1 MADKQVRVI
10 IEAVDNA
17 SSTLDKISSQIKELG
32 GSGVVGGAIKGFEL
46 LEKGLNGIFNTADRI
61 KNVFKKLGV
70 ITGLE
75 YSKGLKQI
83 KDVAGLA
90 LSGVT
95 NLVSGFTGLVEAS
108 TGADLSFQ
116 GLMASAVNY
125 EQIMTQVGAITGANA
140 DEFAELT
147 RVAEELGAKTI
158 FTQEEIAQGMQWMG
172 QNGQKANAIIRNM
185 GDVAN
190 LATVGNLELAE
201 SARIVSSA
209 MNQFEI
215 NAGDATRIVDTIT
228 QTTLNSGATVESY
241 GKTLEYVGGVAHNLG
256 IPIEEVSVAIG
267 LLGKNAIVGSKAGTS
282 LRAVL
287 NRLTTGTGQA
297 GKAIKDYGLE
307 TAVAQI
313 KSGHLT
319 EGLKMMADKFDTLGE
334 SEKQTLAYMLAGATG
349 MNALLAIMNQGSDG
363 IERFNKQLKDTAD
376 CEETAGKY
384 METFQGQMN
393 IFANNCLR
401 MAIALKDGL
410 KEPLTD
416 VMKTFNDFVNTVMD
430 SGLTAGFQYLAQES
444 QKWGVAIEKGI
455 TSAIGNIKNFVSGGG
470 LDSILE
476 IGTNIITG
484 ICNGINNNQ
493 DDIRTIF
500 SDIIGKLAGWIRD
513 NAPQITEA
521 VDTLLTCFS
530 DAIHLNSDTI
540 SQAGGEVLKLL
551 NTSLLDQREILMSGA
566 MALGAP
572 ICEGLLAGAII
583 GIPTAVGSII
593 GVVIS
598 TAVGFLNDFVE
609 VGKGWAESI
618 CSGFLGAETWAQV
631 KTDLQETLDWAQQ
644 KVDELYEKMGIV
656 RDGGQFTENKAEG
669 SGKMPLDDIGDGAE
683 KNAGRVETSTQDM
696 SNSIAT
702 NLEQKLA
709 NLDKTGLEQ
718 LGVEFENLGSTI
730 TRIAITTGG
739 NFERIANSARTNFLS
754 VANIVRS
761 QMVNV
766 SNICKNQMKNAR
778 DGFTEQALSM
788 AKVARTQ
795 MVNISNI
802 MRNQAVAWSNIIR
815 NQASNA
821 RDALT
826 SSFISMRK
834 VTETQMNHVLRIVN
848 EYMGQVASAC
858 NKSFTINV
866 AVNKTI
872 TTTLKVNVEA
882 GAPTSLNPAIPVAN
896 SLNSSAIMTAGGN
909 SSIGLGTLMGA
920 ITGASQSGQVVNIEV
935 PLYLEGREIAR
946 ASAKYMD
953 GELKR
958 VNNRTDRKRGIK

>member
-10 IEAVDNA
+10 VEAVDNA
-17 SSTLDKISSQIKELG
+17 SGVLDKISSQIEQLAG
-32 GSGVVGGAIKGFEL
+32 GSTIGKAVKGFEL
-46 LEKGLNGIFNTADRI
+46 LGKGLDTVKSGYEKI
-61 KNVFKKLGV
+61 
-70 ITGLE
+70 
-75 YSKGLKQI
+75 SK
-83 KDVAGLA
+83 
-90 LSGVT
+90 
-95 NLVSGFTGLVEAS
+95 FTGLDYGKGLRQIGNVAGMAINGLSAVTNGFVGVVEAS

-125 EQIMTQVGAITGANA
+125 EQIMKQVGAITGANA

-147 RVAEELGAKTI
+147 KVAEELGAKSI
-158 FTQEEIAQGMQWMG
+158 FTQEEIAEGMQWMG

-185 GDVAN
+185 EAVTN
-190 LATVGNLELAE
+190 LATVGNLDLAD

-209 MNQFEI
+209 MNQFQL
-215 NAGDATRIVDTIT
+215 NAGDATRVVDAMNRVALT
-228 QTTLNSGATVESY
+228 SGATIESY
-241 GKTLEYVGGVAHNLG
+241 GKTLEYVGGVAHNLN
-256 IPIEEVSVAIG
+256 IPIEEVGVAVGI
-267 LLGKNAIVGSKAGTS
+267 LGKNAIVGSRAGTS

-319 EGLKMMADKFDTLGE
+319 EGLMMMADKFDTLTD
-334 SEKQTLAYMLAGATG
+334 SQKQTVAYMLAGATG
-349 MNALLAIMNQGSDG
+349 MNALLAIMNQGREG
-363 IERFNKQLKDTAD
+363 IKQYNDELNKTAS
-376 CEETAGKY
+376 CEKTAEEY
-384 METFQGQMN
+384 MKTLQGQMN

-401 MAIALKDGL
+401 MAIALKNGL
-410 KEPLTD
+410 EQPLTSI
-416 VMKTFNDFVNTVMD
+416 MTTFNNFTDQVLNN
-430 SGLTAGFQYLAQES
+430 GLTAGFQYLAQES

-484 ICNGINNNQ
+484 ICNGIINNQ

-500 SDIIGKLAGWIRD
+500 SDIIGKLAGWVRD

-631 KTDLQETLDWAQQ
+631 KSDLQETLDWAQQ

-683 KNAGRVETSTQDM
+683 KNADRVETSTQDM

-834 VTETQMNHVLRIVN
+834 VTETQMAHVLRIVN
-848 EYMGQVASAC
+848 EYMRQVASAC

-958 VNNRTDRKRGIK
+958 VNNRTDRKRGVK

>member
-10 IEAVDNA
+10 VEAVDNA
-17 SSTLDKISSQIKELG
+17 SGVLDNISSQIEQLAG
-32 GSGVVGGAIKGFEL
+32 GSTIGKAVKGFEL
-46 LEKGLNGIFNTADRI
+46 LGKGLDTVKSGYEKI
-61 KNVFKKLGV
+61 
-70 ITGLE
+70 
-75 YSKGLKQI
+75 SK
-83 KDVAGLA
+83 
-90 LSGVT
+90 
-95 NLVSGFTGLVEAS
+95 FTGLDYGKGLRQIGNIAGMAINGLSAVTNGFIGVVEAS

-125 EQIMTQVGAITGANA
+125 EQIMKQVGAITQA
-140 DEFAELT
+140 DSYEFAELT
-147 RVAEELGAKTI
+147 KVAEELGAKSI
-158 FTQEEIAQGMQWMG
+158 FTQEEIAEGMQWMA
-172 QNGQKANAIIRNM
+172 QNGQKANAIVRNM
-185 GDVAN
+185 EAVTN
-190 LATVGNLELAE
+190 LATVGNLDLAD

-209 MNQFEI
+209 MNQFQL
-215 NAGDATRIVDTIT
+215 NAGDATRVVDAMNRVALT
-228 QTTLNSGATVESY
+228 SGATIESY
-241 GKTLEYVGGVAHNLG
+241 GKTLEYVGGVAHNLN
-256 IPIEEVSVAIG
+256 IPIEELGVAVGI
-267 LLGKNAIVGSKAGTS
+267 LGKNAITGSKAGTS

-297 GKAIKDYGLE
+297 GKAIKQYGLE

-319 EGLKMMADKFDTLGE
+319 EGLMMMADKFDTLTD
-334 SEKQTLAYMLAGATG
+334 SQKQTVAYMLAGATG
-349 MNALLAIMNQGSDG
+349 MNALLAIMNQGREG
-363 IERFNKQLKDTAD
+363 IKQYNDELNKTAS
-376 CEETAGKY
+376 CEKTAEEY
-384 METFQGQMN
+384 MKTLQGQMN

-401 MAIALKDGL
+401 MAIALKNGL
-410 KEPLTD
+410 EQPLTSI
-416 VMKTFNDFVNTVMD
+416 MTTFNNFTDQVLNN
-430 SGLTAGFQYLAQES
+430 GLTAGFQYLAQES

-484 ICNGINNNQ
+484 ICNGITNNQ

-500 SDIIGKLAGWIRD
+500 SDIIGKLAGWVRD

-631 KTDLQETLDWAQQ
+631 KSDLQETLDWAQQ

-669 SGKMPLDDIGDGAE
+669 SGKLPLDDIGDGAE
-683 KNAGRVETSTQDM
+683 KNADRVETSTQDM

-718 LGVEFENLGSTI
+718 LGAEFENLGSTI

-834 VTETQMNHVLRIVN
+834 VTETQMAHVLRIVN
-848 EYMGQVASAC
+848 QYMAQVATAC

-958 VNNRTDRKRGIK
+958 VNNRTDRKRGVK

>member
-10 IEAVDNA
+10 VEAVDNA
-17 SSTLDKISSQIKELG
+17 SGVLDKISSQIEQLAG
-32 GSGVVGGAIKGFEL
+32 GSTIGKAVKGFEL
-46 LEKGLNGIFNTADRI
+46 LGKGLDTVKSGYEKISKF
-61 KNVFKKLGV
+61 
-70 ITGLE
+70 TGLD
-75 YSKGLKQI
+75 YGKGLKQI
-83 KDVAGLA
+83 GNVAGMA
-90 LSGVT
+90 INGLSAVT
-95 NLVSGFTGLVEAS
+95 NGFVGVVEAS

-125 EQIMTQVGAITGANA
+125 EQIMKQVGAITGANA

-147 RVAEELGAKTI
+147 KVAEELGAKSI
-158 FTQEEIAQGMQWMG
+158 FTQEEIAEGMQWMG

-185 GDVAN
+185 EAVTN
-190 LATVGNLELAE
+190 LATVGNLDLAD

-209 MNQFEI
+209 MNQFQL
-215 NAGDATRIVDTIT
+215 NAGDATRVVDAMNRVALT
-228 QTTLNSGATVESY
+228 SGATIESY
-241 GKTLEYVGGVAHNLG
+241 GKTLEYVGGVAHNLN
-256 IPIEEVSVAIG
+256 IPIEEVGVAVGI
-267 LLGKNAIVGSKAGTS
+267 LGKNAIVGSRAGTS

-319 EGLKMMADKFDTLGE
+319 EGLMMMADKFDTLTD
-334 SEKQTLAYMLAGATG
+334 SQKQTVAYMLAGATG
-349 MNALLAIMNQGSDG
+349 MNALLAIMNQGRDG
-363 IERFNKQLKDTAD
+363 IKRYNDELNRTAS
-376 CEETAGKY
+376 CEKTAEEY
-384 METFQGQMN
+384 MKTLQGQMN

-401 MAIALKDGL
+401 MAIALKNGL
-410 KEPLTD
+410 EQPLTSI
-416 VMKTFNDFVNTVMD
+416 MTTFNNFTDQVLNN
-430 SGLTAGFQYLAQES
+430 GLTAGFQYLAQES

-484 ICNGINNNQ
+484 ICNGITNNQ

-500 SDIIGKLAGWIRD
+500 SDIIGKLAGWVRD

-631 KTDLQETLDWAQQ
+631 KSDLQETLDWAQQ

-683 KNAGRVETSTQDM
+683 KNADRVETSTQDM

-718 LGVEFENLGSTI
+718 LGVEFENLGSKVAMV
-730 TRIAITTGG
+730 AITIGG

-778 DGFTEQALSM
+778 DGFTEQAISM

-834 VTETQMNHVLRIVN
+834 VTETQMAHVLRIVN
-848 EYMGQVASAC
+848 EYMRQVASAC

-958 VNNRTDRKRGIK
+958 VNNRTDRKRGVK

>member
-10 IEAVDNA
+10 VEAVDNA
-17 SSTLDKISSQIKELG
+17 SGVLDKISSQIEQLAG
-32 GSGVVGGAIKGFEL
+32 GSTIGKAVKGFEL
-46 LEKGLNGIFNTADRI
+46 LGKGLDTVKSGYEKI
-61 KNVFKKLGV
+61 
-70 ITGLE
+70 
-75 YSKGLKQI
+75 SK
-83 KDVAGLA
+83 
-90 LSGVT
+90 
-95 NLVSGFTGLVEAS
+95 FTGLDYGKGLRQIGNVAGMAINGLSAVTNGFVGVVEAS

-125 EQIMTQVGAITGANA
+125 EQIMKQVGAITGANS
-140 DEFAELT
+140 DEFARLT
-147 RVAEELGAKTI
+147 QVAEELGAKSI
-158 FTQEEIAQGMQWMG
+158 FTQEEIAEGMQWMG
-172 QNGQKANAIIRNM
+172 QNGQKAEAIIRNM
-185 GDVAN
+185 EAVTN
-190 LATVGNLELAE
+190 LATVGNLDLAD

-209 MNQFEI
+209 MNQFQL
-215 NAGDATRIVDTIT
+215 NAGDATRVVDAMNRVALT
-228 QTTLNSGATVESY
+228 SGATIESY
-241 GKTLEYVGGVAHNLG
+241 GKTLEYVGGVAHNLN
-256 IPIEEVSVAIG
+256 IPIEEVGVAVGI
-267 LLGKNAIVGSKAGTS
+267 LGKNAIVGSRAGTS

-297 GKAIKDYGLE
+297 GKAIKQYGLE

-319 EGLKMMADKFDTLGE
+319 EGLMMMADKFDTL
-334 SEKQTLAYMLAGATG
+334 SDSQKQNIAYMLAGETG
-349 MNALLAIMNQGSDG
+349 MSALLAIMNQGRDG
-363 IERFNKQLKDTAD
+363 IKRYNDELNNTAS
-376 CEETAGKY
+376 CEKTAEEY
-384 METFQGQMN
+384 MKTLQGQMN

-401 MAIALKDGL
+401 MAIALKNGL
-410 KEPLTD
+410 EQPLTSI
-416 VMKTFNDFVNTVMD
+416 MTTFNNFTDQVLNN
-430 SGLTAGFQYLAQES
+430 GLTAGFQYLAQES

-484 ICNGINNNQ
+484 ICNGITNNQ

-500 SDIIGKLAGWIRD
+500 SDIIGKLAGWVRD

-598 TAVGFLNDFVE
+598 TGVGFLNDFVE
-609 VGKGWAESI
+609 VGKGWADSI

-631 KTDLQETLDWAQQ
+631 KSDLQETLDWAQQ

-683 KNAGRVETSTQDM
+683 KNADRVETSTQDM

-718 LGVEFENLGSTI
+718 LGAEFENLGSTI

-834 VTETQMNHVLRIVN
+834 VTETQMAHVLRIVN
-848 EYMGQVASAC
+848 EYMRQVASAC

-958 VNNRTDRKRGIK
+958 VNNRTDRKRGVK

>member
-10 IEAVDNA
+10 VEAVDNA
-17 SSTLDKISSQIKELG
+17 SGVLDKISSQIEELAG
-32 GSGVVGGAIKGFEL
+32 GSAIGKAVKGFEL
-46 LEKGLNGIFNTADRI
+46 LGKGLDTVKSGYEKI
-61 KNVFKKLGV
+61 
-70 ITGLE
+70 
-75 YSKGLKQI
+75 SK
-83 KDVAGLA
+83 
-90 LSGVT
+90 
-95 NLVSGFTGLVEAS
+95 FTGLDYGKGLRQIGNVAGMAINGLSAVTNGFVGVVEAS

-125 EQIMTQVGAITGANA
+125 EQIMKQVGAITGANS
-140 DEFAELT
+140 DEFARLT
-147 RVAEELGAKTI
+147 QVAEELGAKSI
-158 FTQEEIAQGMQWMG
+158 FTQEEIAEGMQWMG
-172 QNGQKANAIIRNM
+172 QNGQKAEAIIRNM
-185 GDVAN
+185 EAVTN
-190 LATVGNLELAE
+190 LATVGNLDLAD

-209 MNQFEI
+209 MNQFQL
-215 NAGDATRIVDTIT
+215 NAGDATRVVDAMNRVALT
-228 QTTLNSGATVESY
+228 SGATIESY
-241 GKTLEYVGGVAHNLG
+241 GKTLEYVGGVAHNLN
-256 IPIEEVSVAIG
+256 IPIEEVGVAVGI
-267 LLGKNAIVGSKAGTS
+267 LGKNAITGSRAGTS

-297 GKAIKDYGLE
+297 GKAIKQYGLE

-319 EGLKMMADKFDTLGE
+319 EGLMMMADKFDTLTD
-334 SEKQTLAYMLAGATG
+334 SQKQTVAYMLAGATG
-349 MNALLAIMNQGSDG
+349 MNALLAIMNQGRDG
-363 IERFNKQLKDTAD
+363 IKRYNDELNRTAS
-376 CEETAGKY
+376 CEKTAEEY
-384 METFQGQMN
+384 MKTLQGQMN

-401 MAIALKDGL
+401 MAIALKNGL
-410 KEPLTD
+410 EQPLTSI
-416 VMKTFNDFVNTVMD
+416 MTTFNNFTDQVLNN
-430 SGLTAGFQYLAQES
+430 GLTAGFQYLAQES

-484 ICNGINNNQ
+484 ICNGITNNQ

-500 SDIIGKLAGWIRD
+500 SDIIGKLAGWVRD

-598 TAVGFLNDFVE
+598 TGVGFLNDFVE
-609 VGKGWAESI
+609 VGKGWADSI

-631 KTDLQETLDWAQQ
+631 KSDLQETLDWAQQ

-656 RDGGQFTENKAEG
+656 RDSGQFTENKAQG
-669 SGKMPLDDIGDGAE
+669 SGKLPLDDIGDGAE
-683 KNAGRVETSTQDM
+683 KNADRVETSTQDM

-718 LGVEFENLGSTI
+718 LGAEFENLGSTI

-834 VTETQMNHVLRIVN
+834 VTETQMAHVLRIVN
-848 EYMGQVASAC
+848 QYMAQVATAC

-958 VNNRTDRKRGIK
+958 VNNRTDRKRGVK

>member
-1 MADKQVRVI
+1 MADKQVKIV

-17 SSTLDKISSQIKELG
+17 SGVLENISSQIEKLAG
-32 GSGVVGGAIKGFEL
+32 GSTIGKAVKGFDL
-46 LEKGLNGIFNTADRI
+46 LGKGLSNI
-61 KNVFKKLGV
+61 KSGYEK
-70 ITGLE
+70 
-75 YSKGLKQI
+75 
-83 KDVAGLA
+83 VAK
-90 LSGVT
+90 
-95 NLVSGFTGLVEAS
+95 FTGLDYGKGLRQIGNIAGMAINGLSAVTNGFIGVVEAS

-125 EQIMTQVGAITGANA
+125 EQIMKQVGAITQA
-140 DEFAELT
+140 DSYEFAELT
-147 RVAEELGAKTI
+147 KVAEELGAKSI
-158 FTQEEIAQGMQWMG
+158 FTQEEIAEGMQWMA
-172 QNGQKANAIIRNM
+172 QNGQKANAIMRNM
-185 GDVAN
+185 EAVTN
-190 LATVGNLELAE
+190 LATVGNLDLAD

-209 MNQFEI
+209 MNQFQL
-215 NAGDATRIVDTIT
+215 NAGDATRVVDAMNSVALT
-228 QTTLNSGATVESY
+228 SGATIESY
-241 GKTLEYVGGVAHNLG
+241 GKTLEYVGGVAHNLN
-256 IPIEEVSVAIG
+256 IPIEELGVAVGI
-267 LLGKNAIVGSKAGTS
+267 LGKNAITGSKAGTS

-297 GKAIKDYGLE
+297 GKAINQYGLE

-319 EGLKMMADKFDTLGE
+319 EGLMMMADKFDTLTD
-334 SEKQTLAYMLAGATG
+334 SQKQTVAYMLAGATG
-349 MNALLAIMNQGSDG
+349 MNALLAIMNQGREG
-363 IERFNKQLKDTAD
+363 IKQYNDELNKTAS
-376 CEETAGKY
+376 CEKTAEEY
-384 METFQGQMN
+384 MKTLQGQMN

-401 MAIALKDGL
+401 MAIALKNGL
-410 KEPLTD
+410 EQPLTSI
-416 VMKTFNDFVNTVMD
+416 MTTFNNFTDQVLNN
-430 SGLTAGFQYLAQES
+430 GLTAGFQYLAQES

-484 ICNGINNNQ
+484 ICNGITNNQ

-500 SDIIGKLAGWIRD
+500 SDIIGKLAGWVRD

-631 KTDLQETLDWAQQ
+631 KSDLQETLDWAQQ

-683 KNAGRVETSTQDM
+683 KNADRVETSTQDM

-718 LGVEFENLGSTI
+718 LGAEFENLGSTI

-834 VTETQMNHVLRIVN
+834 VTETQMAHVLRIVN
-848 EYMGQVASAC
+848 QYMAQVATAC

-958 VNNRTDRKRGIK
+958 VNNRTDRKRGVK

>member
-1 MADKQVRVI
+1 MADKQVRVV

-61 KNVFKKLGV
+61 NNVFKKLGV
-70 ITGLE
+70 LTGLQ
-75 YSKGLKQI
+75 YGKGLKQL

-125 EQIMTQVGAITGANA
+125 EQVMTQVGAITGANA

-215 NAGDATRIVDTIT
+215 NAGDATRVVDTIT

-267 LLGKNAIVGSKAGTS
+267 ILGKNAIVGSKAGTS

-401 MAIALKDGL
+401 LAIALKNGL
-410 KEPLTD
+410 EAPLTA

-444 QKWGVAIEKGI
+444 TKWAVSLEQGI
-455 TSAIGNIKNFVSGGG
+455 TTAIGNIKNFVSGGG

-484 ICNGINNNQ
+484 ICNGIKNNQ
-493 DDIRTIF
+493 EDIRTIF

-572 ICEGLLAGAII
+572 ICEGLLAGALI
-583 GIPTAVGSII
+583 GIPTAIGSII

-631 KTDLQETLDWAQQ
+631 KSDLQETLDWAQQ

-656 RDGGQFTENKAEG
+656 RDSGQFTENKAEG
-669 SGKMPLDDIGDGAE
+669 SGKLPLDDIGDGAE
-683 KNAGRVETSTQDM
+683 KNAGRVENSTKDM

-718 LGVEFENLGSTI
+718 LGEEFENLGSTI

-802 MRNQAVAWSNIIR
+802 IRNQSVAWSNIIR

-834 VTETQMNHVLRIVN
+834 VAETQMKHVLRIVN
-848 EYMGQVASAC
+848 EYMAQVATAC

-958 VNNRTDRKRGIK
+958 VNNRTDRKRGVK

>member
-10 IEAVDNA
+10 VEAVDNA
-17 SSTLDKISSQIKELG
+17 SGVLDKISSQIEQLAG
-32 GSGVVGGAIKGFEL
+32 GSTIGKAVKGFEL
-46 LEKGLNGIFNTADRI
+46 LGKGLDTVKSGYEKI
-61 KNVFKKLGV
+61 
-70 ITGLE
+70 
-75 YSKGLKQI
+75 SK
-83 KDVAGLA
+83 
-90 LSGVT
+90 
-95 NLVSGFTGLVEAS
+95 FTGLDYGKGLRQIGNVAGMAINGLSAVTKGFVGVVEAS

-125 EQIMTQVGAITGANA
+125 EQIMKQVGAITGANA

-147 RVAEELGAKTI
+147 KVAEELGAKSI
-158 FTQEEIAQGMQWMG
+158 FTQEEIAEGMQWMG
-172 QNGQKANAIIRNM
+172 QNGMKAEAIIRNM
-185 GDVAN
+185 EAVTN
-190 LATVGNLELAE
+190 LATVGNLDLAD

-209 MNQFEI
+209 MNQFQL
-215 NAGDATRIVDTIT
+215 NAGDATRVVDAMNRVALT
-228 QTTLNSGATVESY
+228 SGATIESY
-241 GKTLEYVGGVAHNLG
+241 GKTLEYVGGVAHNLN
-256 IPIEEVSVAIG
+256 IPIEEVGVAVGI
-267 LLGKNAIVGSKAGTS
+267 LGKNAITGSRAGTS

-297 GKAIKDYGLE
+297 GKAIKQYGLE

-319 EGLKMMADKFDTLGE
+319 EGLMMMADKFDTLTD
-334 SEKQTLAYMLAGATG
+334 SQKQTVAYMLAGSTG
-349 MNALLAIMNQGSDG
+349 MNALLAIMNQGRDG
-363 IERFNKQLKDTAD
+363 IKRYNDELNNTAS
-376 CEETAGKY
+376 CEKTAEEY
-384 METFQGQMN
+384 MKTLQGQMN

-401 MAIALKDGL
+401 MAIALKNGL
-410 KEPLTD
+410 EQPLTSI
-416 VMKTFNDFVNTVMD
+416 MTTFNNFTDQVLNN
-430 SGLTAGFQYLAQES
+430 GLTAGFQYLAQES
-444 QKWGVAIEKGI
+444 QNWGVAIEKGI

-484 ICNGINNNQ
+484 ICNGITNNQ

-500 SDIIGKLAGWIRD
+500 SDIIGKLAGWVRD

-583 GIPTAVGSII
+583 GIPTAIGSIA

-598 TAVGFLNDFVE
+598 TAVGFLNDFVSI
-609 VGKGWAESI
+609 GMDWAGAIAE
-618 CSGFLGAETWAQV
+618 GFLGTETWEMV
-631 KTDLQETLDWAQQ
+631 KSDLEETLNWCQE
-644 KVDELYEKMGIV
+644 KVDALYEKMGIV
-656 RDGGQFTENKAEG
+656 RDSGQFTENKAEG
-669 SGKMPLDDIGDGAE
+669 SGKLPLDDIGDGAE
-683 KNAGRVETSTQDM
+683 KNADRVETSTQDM

-718 LGVEFENLGSTI
+718 LGAEFENLGSTI

-834 VTETQMNHVLRIVN
+834 VTETQMAHVLRIVN
-848 EYMGQVASAC
+848 EYMRQVASAC

-958 VNNRTDRKRGIK
+958 VNNRTDRKRGVK

>member
-10 IEAVDNA
+10 VEAVDNA
-17 SSTLDKISSQIKELG
+17 SGVLDKISSQIEQLAG
-32 GSGVVGGAIKGFEL
+32 GSTIGKAVKGIEL
-46 LEKGLNGIFNTADRI
+46 LGKGLDTVKSGYEKI
-61 KNVFKKLGV
+61 
-70 ITGLE
+70 
-75 YSKGLKQI
+75 SK
-83 KDVAGLA
+83 
-90 LSGVT
+90 
-95 NLVSGFTGLVEAS
+95 FTGLDYGKGLRQIGNVAGMAINGLSAVTNGFVGVVEAS

-125 EQIMTQVGAITGANA
+125 EQIMKQVGAITGANS
-140 DEFAELT
+140 DEFARLT
-147 RVAEELGAKTI
+147 QVAEELGAKSI
-158 FTQEEIAQGMQWMG
+158 FTQEEIAEGMQWMG
-172 QNGQKANAIIRNM
+172 QNGQKAEAIIRNM
-185 GDVAN
+185 EAVTN
-190 LATVGNLELAE
+190 LATVGNLDLAD

-209 MNQFEI
+209 MNQFQL
-215 NAGDATRIVDTIT
+215 NAGDATRVVDAMNRVALT
-228 QTTLNSGATVESY
+228 SGATIESY
-241 GKTLEYVGGVAHNLG
+241 GKTLEYVGGVAHNLN
-256 IPIEEVSVAIG
+256 IPIEEVGVAVGI
-267 LLGKNAIVGSKAGTS
+267 LGKNAIVGSRAGTS

-297 GKAIKDYGLE
+297 GKAIKQYGLE

-319 EGLKMMADKFDTLGE
+319 EGLMMMADKFDTL
-334 SEKQTLAYMLAGATG
+334 SDSQKQNLAYMLAGSTG
-349 MNALLAIMNQGSDG
+349 MNALLAIMNQGRDG
-363 IERFNKQLKDTAD
+363 IKRYNDELNNTAS
-376 CEETAGKY
+376 CEKTAEEY
-384 METFQGQMN
+384 MKTLQGQMN

-401 MAIALKDGL
+401 MAIALKNGL
-410 KEPLTD
+410 EQPLTSI
-416 VMKTFNDFVNTVMD
+416 MTTFNNFTDQVLNN
-430 SGLTAGFQYLAQES
+430 GLTAGFQYLAQES

-484 ICNGINNNQ
+484 ICNGITNNQ

-500 SDIIGKLAGWIRD
+500 SDIIGKLAGWVRD

-631 KTDLQETLDWAQQ
+631 KSDLQETLDWAQQ

-683 KNAGRVETSTQDM
+683 KNADRVETSTQDM

-718 LGVEFENLGSTI
+718 LGAEFENLGSTI

-834 VTETQMNHVLRIVN
+834 VTETQMAHVLRIVN
-848 EYMGQVASAC
+848 QYMAQVATAC

-958 VNNRTDRKRGIK
+958 VNNRTDRKRGVK

>member
-10 IEAVDNA
+10 VEAVDNA
-17 SSTLDKISSQIKELG
+17 SGVLDKISSQIEQLAG
-32 GSGVVGGAIKGFEL
+32 GSTIGKAVKGFEL
-46 LEKGLNGIFNTADRI
+46 LGKGLDTVKSGYEKI
-61 KNVFKKLGV
+61 
-70 ITGLE
+70 
-75 YSKGLKQI
+75 SK
-83 KDVAGLA
+83 
-90 LSGVT
+90 
-95 NLVSGFTGLVEAS
+95 FTGLDYGKGLRQIGNVAGMAINGLSAVTNGFVGVVEAS

-125 EQIMTQVGAITGANA
+125 EQIMKQVGAITQA
-140 DEFAELT
+140 DSDQFAELT
-147 RVAEELGAKTI
+147 KVAEELGAKSI
-158 FTQEEIAQGMQWMG
+158 FTQEEIAEGMQWMG
-172 QNGQKANAIIRNM
+172 QNGQKAEAIIRNM
-185 GDVAN
+185 EAVTN
-190 LATVGNLELAE
+190 LATVGNLDLAD

-209 MNQFEI
+209 MNQFQL
-215 NAGDATRIVDTIT
+215 NAGDATRVVDAMNRVALT
-228 QTTLNSGATVESY
+228 SGATIESY
-241 GKTLEYVGGVAHNLG
+241 GKTLEYVGGVAHNLN
-256 IPIEEVSVAIG
+256 IPIEEVGVAVGI
-267 LLGKNAIVGSKAGTS
+267 LGKNAIVGSRAGTS

-319 EGLKMMADKFDTLGE
+319 EGLMMMADKFDTLTD
-334 SEKQTLAYMLAGATG
+334 SQKQTVAYMLAGATG
-349 MNALLAIMNQGSDG
+349 MNALLAIMNQGRDG
-363 IERFNKQLKDTAD
+363 IKRYNDELNRTAS
-376 CEETAGKY
+376 CEKTAEEY
-384 METFQGQMN
+384 MKTLQGQMN

-401 MAIALKDGL
+401 MAIALKNGL
-410 KEPLTD
+410 EQPLTSI
-416 VMKTFNDFVNTVMD
+416 MTTFNNFTDQVLNN
-430 SGLTAGFQYLAQES
+430 GLTAGFQYLAQES

-484 ICNGINNNQ
+484 ICNGIINNQ

-500 SDIIGKLAGWIRD
+500 SDIIGKLAGWVRD

-656 RDGGQFTENKAEG
+656 RDSGQFTENKAEG
-669 SGKMPLDDIGDGAE
+669 SGKLPLDDIGDGAE
-683 KNAGRVETSTQDM
+683 KNADRVETSTQDM

-718 LGVEFENLGSTI
+718 LGAEFENLGSTI

-834 VTETQMNHVLRIVN
+834 VTETQMAHVLRIVN
-848 EYMGQVASAC
+848 EYMRQVASAC

-958 VNNRTDRKRGIK
+958 VNNRTDRKRGVK

>member
-10 IEAVDNA
+10 VEAVDNA
-17 SSTLDKISSQIKELG
+17 SGVLDKISSQIEQLAG
-32 GSGVVGGAIKGFEL
+32 GSTIGKAVKGFEL
-46 LEKGLNGIFNTADRI
+46 LGKGLDTVKSGYEKI
-61 KNVFKKLGV
+61 
-70 ITGLE
+70 
-75 YSKGLKQI
+75 SK
-83 KDVAGLA
+83 
-90 LSGVT
+90 
-95 NLVSGFTGLVEAS
+95 FTGLDYGKGLRQIGNVAGMAINGLSAVTNGFVGVVEAS

-125 EQIMTQVGAITGANA
+125 EQIMKQVGAITGANS
-140 DEFAELT
+140 DEFARLT
-147 RVAEELGAKTI
+147 QVAEELGAKSI
-158 FTQEEIAQGMQWMG
+158 FTQEEIAEGMQWMG
-172 QNGQKANAIIRNM
+172 QNGQKAEAIIRNM
-185 GDVAN
+185 EAVTN
-190 LATVGNLELAE
+190 LATVGNLDLAD

-209 MNQFEI
+209 MNQFQL
-215 NAGDATRIVDTIT
+215 NAGDATRVVDAMNRVALT
-228 QTTLNSGATVESY
+228 SGATIESY
-241 GKTLEYVGGVAHNLG
+241 GKTLEYVGGVAHNLN
-256 IPIEEVSVAIG
+256 IPIEEVGVAVGI
-267 LLGKNAIVGSKAGTS
+267 LGKNAIVGSRAGTS

-297 GKAIKDYGLE
+297 GKAIKQYGLE

-319 EGLKMMADKFDTLGE
+319 EGLMMMADKFDTLTD
-334 SEKQTLAYMLAGATG
+334 SQKQTVAYMLAGATG
-349 MNALLAIMNQGSDG
+349 MNALLAIMNQGRDG
-363 IERFNKQLKDTAD
+363 IKRYNDELNRTAS
-376 CEETAGKY
+376 CEKTAEEY
-384 METFQGQMN
+384 MKTLQGQMN

-401 MAIALKDGL
+401 MAIALKNGL
-410 KEPLTD
+410 EQPLTSI
-416 VMKTFNDFVNTVMD
+416 MTTFNNFTDQVLNN
-430 SGLTAGFQYLAQES
+430 GLTAGFQYLAQES

-500 SDIIGKLAGWIRD
+500 SDIIGKLAGWVRD

-683 KNAGRVETSTQDM
+683 KNADRVETSTQDM

-718 LGVEFENLGSTI
+718 LGAEFENLGSTI

-834 VTETQMNHVLRIVN
+834 VTETQMAHVLRIVN
-848 EYMGQVASAC
+848 EYMRQVASAC

-958 VNNRTDRKRGIK
+958 VNNRTDRKRGVK

>member
-10 IEAVDNA
+10 VEAVDNA
-17 SSTLDKISSQIKELG
+17 SGVLDKISSQIEQLAG
-32 GSGVVGGAIKGFEL
+32 GSTIGKAVKGFEL
-46 LEKGLNGIFNTADRI
+46 LGKGLDTVKSGYEKI
-61 KNVFKKLGV
+61 
-70 ITGLE
+70 
-75 YSKGLKQI
+75 SK
-83 KDVAGLA
+83 
-90 LSGVT
+90 
-95 NLVSGFTGLVEAS
+95 FTGLDYGKGLRQIGNVAGMAINGLSAVTNGFVGVVEAS

-125 EQIMTQVGAITGANA
+125 EQIMKQVGAITGANS
-140 DEFAELT
+140 DEFARLT
-147 RVAEELGAKTI
+147 QVAEELGAKSI
-158 FTQEEIAQGMQWMG
+158 FTQEEIAEGMQWMG
-172 QNGQKANAIIRNM
+172 QNGQKAEAIIRNM
-185 GDVAN
+185 EAVTN
-190 LATVGNLELAE
+190 LATVGNLDLAD

-209 MNQFEI
+209 MNQFQL
-215 NAGDATRIVDTIT
+215 NAGDATRVVDAMNRVALT
-228 QTTLNSGATVESY
+228 SGATIESY
-241 GKTLEYVGGVAHNLG
+241 GKTLEYVGGVAHNLN
-256 IPIEEVSVAIG
+256 IPIEEVGVAVGI
-267 LLGKNAIVGSKAGTS
+267 LGKNAIVGSRAGTS

-319 EGLKMMADKFDTLGE
+319 EGLMMMADKFDTL
-334 SEKQTLAYMLAGATG
+334 SDSQKQNLAYMLAGATG
-349 MNALLAIMNQGSDG
+349 MNALLAIMNQGRDG
-363 IERFNKQLKDTAD
+363 IKRYNDELNRTAS
-376 CEETAGKY
+376 CEKTAEEY
-384 METFQGQMN
+384 MKTLQGQMN

-401 MAIALKDGL
+401 MAIALKNGL
-410 KEPLTD
+410 EQPLTSI
-416 VMKTFNDFVNTVMD
+416 MTTFNNFTDQVLNN
-430 SGLTAGFQYLAQES
+430 GLTAGFQYLAQES
-444 QKWGVAIEKGI
+444 QKWGVALEKGI
-455 TSAIGNIKNFVSGGG
+455 TTAINNISNFVSGGG
-470 LDSILE
+470 LDSILT

-484 ICNGINNNQ
+484 ICNGIINNE
-493 DDIRTIF
+493 DKIRT
-500 SDIIGKLAGWIRD
+500 SLTDIIGKFAGWVEE
-513 NAPQITEA
+513 NAPQI
-521 VDTLLTCFS
+521 S
-530 DAIHLNSDTI
+530 DAVGVLLGCFKDAISANSDKI
-540 SQAGGEVLKLL
+540 DSAGREVMNLL
-551 NTSLLDQREILMSGA
+551 NTSLLGQQDIIMTAGRTI
-566 MALGAP
+566 GAP
-572 ICEGLLAGAII
+572 FIEGFVKGALI
-583 GIPTAVGSII
+583 GIPMAVGNII
-593 GVVIS
+593 AGII
-598 TAVGFLNDFVE
+598 TCANGFLNSFTS
-609 VGKGWAESI
+609 VGLGWADAL

-631 KTDLQETLDWAQQ
+631 KSDLQETLDWAQQ

-718 LGVEFENLGSTI
+718 LGAEFESLGSKVAMV
-730 TRIAITTGG
+730 AITIGG

-834 VTETQMNHVLRIVN
+834 VTETQMAHVLRIVN

-958 VNNRTDRKRGIK
+958 VNNRTDRKRGVK

>member
-10 IEAVDNA
+10 VEAVDNA
-17 SSTLDKISSQIKELG
+17 SGVLDKISSQIEQLAG
-32 GSGVVGGAIKGFEL
+32 GSTIGKAVKGFEL
-46 LEKGLNGIFNTADRI
+46 LGKGLDTVKSGYEKI
-61 KNVFKKLGV
+61 
-70 ITGLE
+70 
-75 YSKGLKQI
+75 SK
-83 KDVAGLA
+83 
-90 LSGVT
+90 
-95 NLVSGFTGLVEAS
+95 FTGLDYGKGLRQIGNVAGMAINGLSAVTNGFVGVVEAS

-125 EQIMTQVGAITGANA
+125 EQIMKQVGAITGANS
-140 DEFAELT
+140 DEFARLT
-147 RVAEELGAKTI
+147 QVAEELGAKSI
-158 FTQEEIAQGMQWMG
+158 FTQEEIAEGMQWMG
-172 QNGQKANAIIRNM
+172 QNGQKAEAIIRNM
-185 GDVAN
+185 EAVTN
-190 LATVGNLELAE
+190 LATVGNLDLAD

-209 MNQFEI
+209 MNQFQL
-215 NAGDATRIVDTIT
+215 NAGDATRVVDAMNRVALT
-228 QTTLNSGATVESY
+228 SGATIESY
-241 GKTLEYVGGVAHNLG
+241 GKTLEYVGGVAHNLN
-256 IPIEEVSVAIG
+256 IPIEEVGVAVGI
-267 LLGKNAIVGSKAGTS
+267 LGKNAIVGSRAGTS

-319 EGLKMMADKFDTLGE
+319 EGLMMMADKFDTL
-334 SEKQTLAYMLAGATG
+334 SDSQKQNLAYMLAGATG
-349 MNALLAIMNQGSDG
+349 MNALLAIMNQGRDG
-363 IERFNKQLKDTAD
+363 IKRYNDELNNTAS
-376 CEETAGKY
+376 CEKTAEEY
-384 METFQGQMN
+384 MKTLQGQMN

-410 KEPLTD
+410 EAPLTA
-416 VMKTFNDFVNTVMD
+416 VMKTFNDFVSTVMD

-444 QKWGVAIEKGI
+444 KNWAVSLEQGI
-455 TSAIGNIKNFVSGGG
+455 TTAIGNIKNFVSGGG

-500 SDIIGKLAGWIRD
+500 SDIIGKLAGWVRD

-572 ICEGLLAGAII
+572 ICEGLLAGDII

-631 KTDLQETLDWAQQ
+631 KSDLQETLDWAQQ

-718 LGVEFENLGSTI
+718 LGVEFENLGSKVAMV
-730 TRIAITTGG
+730 AITIGG

-834 VTETQMNHVLRIVN
+834 VTETQMAHVLRIVN
-848 EYMGQVASAC
+848 EYMAQVATAC

-958 VNNRTDRKRGIK
+958 VNNRTDRKRGVK

>member
-1 MADKQVRVI
+1 M
-10 IEAVDNA
+10 
-17 SSTLDKISSQIKELG
+17 TT
-32 GSGVVGGAIKGFEL
+32 
-46 LEKGLNGIFNTADRI
+46 FN
-61 KNVFKKLGV
+61 N
-70 ITGLE
+70 
-75 YSKGLKQI
+75 
-83 KDVAGLA
+83 
-90 LSGVT
+90 
-95 NLVSGFTGLVEAS
+95 FT
-108 TGADLSFQ
+108 DQ
-116 GLMASAVNY
+116 
-125 EQIMTQVGAITGANA
+125 
-140 DEFAELT
+140 
-147 RVAEELGAKTI
+147 
-158 FTQEEIAQGMQWMG
+158 
-172 QNGQKANAIIRNM
+172 
-185 GDVAN
+185 
-190 LATVGNLELAE
+190 
-201 SARIVSSA
+201 
-209 MNQFEI
+209 
-215 NAGDATRIVDTIT
+215 
-228 QTTLNSGATVESY
+228 
-241 GKTLEYVGGVAHNLG
+241 
-256 IPIEEVSVAIG
+256 
-267 LLGKNAIVGSKAGTS
+267 
-282 LRAVL
+282 VL
-287 NRLTTGTGQA
+287 N
-297 GKAIKDYGLE
+297 
-307 TAVAQI
+307 
-313 KSGHLT
+313 
-319 EGLKMMADKFDTLGE
+319 
-334 SEKQTLAYMLAGATG
+334 
-349 MNALLAIMNQGSDG
+349 N
-363 IERFNKQLKDTAD
+363 
-376 CEETAGKY
+376 
-384 METFQGQMN
+384 
-393 IFANNCLR
+393 
-401 MAIALKDGL
+401 
-410 KEPLTD
+410 
-416 VMKTFNDFVNTVMD
+416 
-430 SGLTAGFQYLAQES
+430 GLTAGFQYLAQES

-484 ICNGINNNQ
+484 ICNGITNNQ

-500 SDIIGKLAGWIRD
+500 SDIIGKLAGWVRD

-631 KTDLQETLDWAQQ
+631 KSDLQETLDWAQQ

-683 KNAGRVETSTQDM
+683 KNADRVETSTQDM

-718 LGVEFENLGSTI
+718 LGAEFENLGSTI

-834 VTETQMNHVLRIVN
+834 VTETQMAHVLRIVN
-848 EYMGQVASAC
+848 QYMAQVATAC

-958 VNNRTDRKRGIK
+958 VNNRTDRKRGVK